1 MLTVPRLHNRLIQP
15 GGCLYFF
22 FCELVACIWHMI
34 YPLLAMVS
42 EGRTLAAFPTF
53 LEAGVV
59 ALEVLDVSSQF
70 FDHGDEALV
79 VICKLGILGY

>member
-1 MLTVPRLHNRLIQP
+1 
-15 GGCLYFF
+15 
-22 FCELVACIWHMI
+22 MI
-34 YPLLAMVS
+34 SLPLAMVAL
-42 EGRTLAAFPTF
+42 GRTLAAFSTF

-59 ALEVLDVSSQF
+59 AFEVLDVSSQF

>member
-1 MLTVPRLHNRLIQP
+1 M
-15 GGCLYFF
+15 
-22 FCELVACIWHMI
+22 VALGW
-34 YPLLAMVS
+34 
-42 EGRTLAAFPTF
+42 TLAAFSTF

-59 ALEVLDVSSQF
+59 AFEVLDVSSQF